1 MRVKN
6 VEGKEKERVEG
17 EREKMKTGRDQR
29 ERNEEKVKDT

>member
-1 MRVKN
+1 MKN
-6 VEGKEKERVEG
+6 VEGQEKERVEG